1 MRFSYLF
8 CLCVFNIA
16 CLRLHAQQN
25 TTYALVR
32 IYLGDQTMRELAAL
46 GIETDHG
53 KLTPGRSLET
63 VLNTDELVLVQQA
76 GFATETVVPD
86 LQASYLSGFRD
97 QHVTERNSDCELS
110 PIQPQDYPTPSNYTY
125 GSMGGYHSYAE
136 LLAVIDDMAVKFP
149 NLISVRNTISDT
161 LLTHEG
167 RPLWWVRISDNPN
180 MDEGEPELLYTAL
193 HHAREPNSASQM
205 LYYMWHLLENYETD
219 PMVQYLVNEGALYF
233 IPCINPDGYVYNET
247 TNPGGGGMWRK
258 NRRLNDNGSYGVDL
272 NRNYGYQWGY
282 DNIGSSANQNS
293 ETYRG
298 PVPFS
303 EPETRLVRDF
313 CLAHNFR
320 LVLNY
325 HTFSNILIYPWAYN
339 NETADPAFVDF
350 ARLLTRDN
358 GYVSGTTRNVIFYD
372 VNGSSDDWIHAE
384 TGAYSFTPEV
394 GPGAWGFWPYSDEI
408 DGLNKI
414 NVWANLAA
422 ALGTLRYGEVE
433 NAGDELMAG
442 KMDTFDLIFRRY
454 GLEDGPM
461 TVTFTPLSS
470 AVVSGPVSQVFD
482 LAHLETASFDP
493 AVVLN
498 DQVLPGTELLFLVEV
513 NNGSFTTLDTLY
525 KRYEGKRVVALS
537 DGGSDTGQWMGNWT
551 ITDEQFV
558 SAPSSFTDSPNAL
571 YDANT
576 YTFWETAM
584 PLFIPADA
592 VFPRLQFWTRWN
604 IENDYDFAQV
614 LASGNGGSYTYLCGK
629 YTTNGGSPQPE
640 GLPIYDDSQ
649 NNWVLECMD
658 LSEFIG
664 QTISL
669 RFELLSDGVTELDG
683 MYIDDIEV
691 MYFDTAVVSSST
703 QPDAGNV
710 LSVRLMPNPA
720 SGETMLTWDKA
731 INNGVLT
738 VYDALGRRVTRY
750 ELENQQKRQTISC
763 KNWPE
768 GCYNVVLQLN
778 DGSMKTQ
785 RLVVRR

>member
-8 CLCVFNIA
+8 WLCVFNIT
-16 CLRLHAQQN
+16 CLPLFAQQN
-25 TTYALVR
+25 TTHALVR
-32 IYLGDQTMRELAAL
+32 IQLGNKTMPELAAL

-53 KLTPGRSLET
+53 KITPGRSLET
-63 VLNTDELVLVQQA
+63 VLNNNELLLVQQA
-76 GFATETVVPD
+76 GFVTETLVPD
-86 LQASYLSGFRD
+86 VKAAYLSGVRE
-97 QHVTERNSDCELS
+97 QVVTERNGNCELS
-110 PIQPQDYPTPSNYTY
+110 TDQPQDFPTPSNYTY
-125 GSMGGYHSYAE
+125 GSMGGYHTYAE

-149 NLISVRNTISDT
+149 NLISVKKAISDT

-167 RPLWWVRISDNPN
+167 RPLWWVCISDNPN
-180 MDEGEPELLYTAL
+180 QDEGEPELLYTSL

-205 LYYMWHLLENYETD
+205 LFYMWHLLENYETD

-247 TNPGGGGMWRK
+247 TDPQGGGYWRK
-258 NRRLNDNGSYGVDL
+258 NRRPNENGSFGVDL

-282 DNIGSSANQNS
+282 DNSGSSSNQNS

-298 PVPFS
+298 PAAFS

-320 LVLNY
+320 FVLNY
-325 HTFSNILIYPWAYN
+325 HTYSNILIYPWAYN
-339 NETADPAFVDF
+339 NETADPAFVDL

-358 GYVSGTTRNVIFYD
+358 GYVSGTTANVIFYN
-372 VNGSSDDWIHAE
+372 VNGSSDDWMHAE

-394 GPGAWGFWPYSDEI
+394 GPGAWGFWPFADEI

-433 NAGDELMAG
+433 NARGELMAG
-442 KMDTFDLIFRRY
+442 KMDTFDLVFRRY
-454 GLEDGPM
+454 GLEDGPI
-461 TVTFTPLSS
+461 TVTLTPLSS
-470 AVVSGPVSQVFD
+470 TVISGPVSQVFD
-482 LAHLETASFDP
+482 IAHLATAPFNP
-493 AVVLN
+493 VVVLN

-513 NNGSFTTLDTLY
+513 DNGSFSTVDTLF
-525 KRYEGKRVVALS
+525 KRYEGKKVVVLNDTAS
-537 DGGSDTGQWMGNWT
+537 ETGQWTGNWAT
-551 ITDEQFV
+551 TEEQFV
-558 SAPSSFTDSPNAL
+558 SAPSSFTDSPNGL
-571 YDANT
+571 YDAGT

-614 LASGNGGSYTYLCGK
+614 LASGNGGNYTYLCGM
-629 YTTNGGSPQPE
+629 YTTDGGTSQPE
-640 GLPIYDDSQ
+640 GLPIYDDNQ

-669 RFELLSDGVTELDG
+669 RFELFSDGVTELDG
-683 MYIDDIEV
+683 IYIDDLQV
-691 MYFDTAVVSSST
+691 MYYDTAFVSST
-703 QPDAGNV
+703 QPEIGNA
-710 LSVRLMPNPA
+710 LNVRLMPNPV
-720 SGETMLTWDKA
+720 SGETTLTWAPEIKD
-731 INNGVLT
+731 GVLT
-738 VYDALGRRVTRY
+738 VYDALGKKVSRIDLSGSQTS
-750 ELENQQKRQTISC
+750 QTISC
-763 KNWPE
+763 SNWPE
-768 GCYNVVLQLN
+768 GCYNVVLQTN
-778 DGSMKTQ
+778 CGATVTR
-785 RLVVRR
+785 RLVVKR